1 MRSRFGRLV
10 VALVSCSLL
19 PLVARAA
26 DDDIQLSD
34 VAVRTLSSQ
43 TILYKEV
50 ETTLQQIGP
59 SSAPILAELGKLVKD
74 KKVVYDGCFIF
85 VYHGVTE
92 DPNNKF
98 KLQVGI
104 AVPEGTAAQ
113 GEFKIEKLQPLKAAT
128 ILYGGP
134 ILSVARA
141 YEKLFGNLGGKQ
153 PSGVNREYYYRWEGP
168 ESKNN
173 VELIA
178 VGVE

>member
-10 VALVSCSLL
+10 VAFVSCSLL
-19 PLVARAA
+19 PFAARAA
-26 DDDIQLSD
+26 DDDVQLSD
-34 VAVRTLSSQ
+34 VAVRTLSPQ

-59 SSAPILAELGKLVKD
+59 SSAPILAELRKLVND

-85 VYHGVTE
+85 VYHGVNE

-104 AVPEGTAAQ
+104 AVPEGTPPQAD
-113 GEFKIEKLQPLKAAT
+113 FKTERLEPVKAAT
-128 ILYGGP
+128 LLYGGP

-153 PSGVNREYYYRWEGP
+153 PTGVHREYYYHWEGP

-178 VGVE
+178 VGVQ

>member
-19 PLVARAA
+19 PLAARAA
-26 DDDIQLSD
+26 DDDVQLSE
-34 VAVRTLSSQ
+34 VAVRTLSPQ

-59 SSAPILAELGKLVKD
+59 SSAPILAELKKLVND

-85 VYHGVTE
+85 VYHGVNE

-104 AVPEGTAAQ
+104 AVPEGTPPQAD
-113 GEFKIEKLQPLKAAT
+113 FKTERLEPVKAAT
-128 ILYGGP
+128 LLYGGP

-153 PSGVNREYYYRWEGP
+153 PTGVHREYYYHWEGP

-178 VGVE
+178 VGVQ

>member
-10 VALVSCSLL
+10 VAFVSCFLL
-19 PLVARAA
+19 SSIARAA
-26 DDDIQLSD
+26 DDDVQLSD
-34 VAVRTLSSQ
+34 VAVRTLSPQ

-59 SSAPILAELGKLVKD
+59 SSAPILAELRKLVND

-85 VYHGVTE
+85 VYHGVNE

-104 AVPEGTAAQ
+104 AVPEGTPPQAD
-113 GEFKIEKLQPLKAAT
+113 FKTERLEPVKAAT
-128 ILYGGP
+128 LLYGGP

-153 PSGVNREYYYRWEGP
+153 PTGVHREYYYHWEGP

-178 VGVE
+178 VGVQ

>member
-10 VALVSCSLL
+10 VAFVSCSLL
-19 PLVARAA
+19 PFAARAA
-26 DDDIQLSD
+26 DDDVQLSE
-34 VAVRTLSSQ
+34 VAVRTLSPQ

-59 SSAPILAELGKLVKD
+59 SSAPILAELKKLVND

-85 VYHGVTE
+85 VYHGVNE

-104 AVPEGTAAQ
+104 AVPEGTPPQAD
-113 GEFKIEKLQPLKAAT
+113 FKTERLEPVKAAT
-128 ILYGGP
+128 LLYGGP

-153 PSGVNREYYYRWEGP
+153 PTGVHREYYYHWEGP

-178 VGVE
+178 VGVQ

>member
-10 VALVSCSLL
+10 VAFVSCSLL
-19 PLVARAA
+19 PFAARAA
-26 DDDIQLSD
+26 DDDVQLSE
-34 VAVRTLSSQ
+34 VAVRTLSPQ

-59 SSAPILAELGKLVKD
+59 SSAPILAELRKLVND

-85 VYHGVTE
+85 VYHGVNE

-104 AVPEGTAAQ
+104 AVPEGTPPQAD
-113 GEFKIEKLQPLKAAT
+113 FKTERLEPVKAAT
-128 ILYGGP
+128 LLYGGP

-153 PSGVNREYYYRWEGP
+153 PTGVHREYYYHWEGP

-178 VGVE
+178 VGVQ